1 MIEINQELIKR
12 GEIAFG
18 KYGCVNCHTL
28 QVSTGGTEAKPLM
41 ELNLNQDF
49 SCISQPS
56 GSMPDY
62 RLDAEQISAVVS
74 ALEALKSAEKSEIS
88 ETNQSEGDIVQD
100 EMLRL
105 NCIACHQR
113 IFDGESV
120 AWGGLGLIENLSFR
134 QKLRW
139 ILVTRGDFRQR

>member
-1 MIEINQELIKR
+1 MLSR
-12 GEIAFG
+12 F
-18 KYGCVNCHTL
+18 
-28 QVSTGGTEAKPLM
+28 
-41 ELNLNQDF
+41 
-49 SCISQPS
+49 
-56 GSMPDY
+56 
-62 RLDAEQISAVVS
+62 RLSSS

-120 AWGGLGLIENLSFR
+120 AWGGIGINRKPFF
-134 QKLRW
+134 QTKAKVD
-139 ILVTRGDFRQR
+139 IGDEGRFPPALTGWERS